1 MGDQEN
7 VEQQAAPEGGQAPP
21 PAPAKGSKLKLI
33 LIVLV
38 ALILG
43 GGGGGA
49 AVYFLFGSG
58 GGASAES
65 HGEAD
70 AHGEEEADSH
80 GGGHGEEKEDSHGGG
95 HGAPAKKEESGG
107 HGGGHGGGGEE
118 EAEPLRL
125 DLTLTPV
132 ETDLRDSSLKYKV
145 SAITWVEAVDA
156 DARAYL
162 ETRQHRLVDSAIS
175 LLRTKTREELQTV
188 EGRLLLRRQMKDVFE
203 QEVGP
208 GYINAVGFNHLKVS
222 YNR

>member
-7 VEQQAAPEGGQAPP
+7 VEQQETTEAGQAPA
-21 PAPAKGSKLKLI
+21 APRKGSKLKLI
-33 LIVLV
+33 LIVLIAV
-38 ALILG
+38 LLG

-58 GGASAES
+58 GASAGAEA

-80 GGGHGEEKEDSHGGG
+80 GGGHGEEKADSHGGG

-107 HGGGHGGGGEE
+107 HGGGHGGGEE
-118 EAEPLRL
+118 EAGPVRL

-188 EGRLLLRRQMKDVFE
+188 EGRLLLRRQMKDMFE